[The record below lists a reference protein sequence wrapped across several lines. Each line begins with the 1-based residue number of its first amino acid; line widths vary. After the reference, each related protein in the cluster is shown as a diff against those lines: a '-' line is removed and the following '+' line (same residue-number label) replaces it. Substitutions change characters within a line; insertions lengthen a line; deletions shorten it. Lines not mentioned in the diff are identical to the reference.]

1 MTLLRLTASAA
12 AKEKR
17 LLALAAAKGA
27 SEPDLR
33 AVVEDAQLLGSLE
46 LAGVAASWEA
56 VRASRR
62 GEHVA
67 PEIARLRAAHAAV
80 PEAAALDRGALRA
93 WHAAA
98 TGAPSAWRRAERERE
113 PPPAPASRI
122 DGRLEILEA
131 WLRSDSVAKLQPS
144 QAGALVLARLVEILP
159 FDDANGRVSRLALAH
174 AVRRAGGREPVL
186 VGGDRARLQ
195 AALAAAFA
203 LDLAPL
209 AALVEEAGERSLDV
223 SIQALESGLV

>member
-1 MTLLRLTASAA
+1 
-12 AKEKR
+12 
-17 LLALAAAKGA
+17 
-27 SEPDLR
+27 
-33 AVVEDAQLLGSLE
+33 
-46 LAGVAASWEA
+46 
-56 VRASRR
+56 
-62 GEHVA
+62 
-67 PEIARLRAAHAAV
+67 
-80 PEAAALDRGALRA
+80 
-93 WHAAA
+93 
-98 TGAPSAWRRAERERE
+98 
-113 PPPAPASRI
+113 
-122 DGRLEILEA
+122 
-131 WLRSDSVAKLQPS
+131 
-144 QAGALVLARLVEILP
+144 VLARLVEILP